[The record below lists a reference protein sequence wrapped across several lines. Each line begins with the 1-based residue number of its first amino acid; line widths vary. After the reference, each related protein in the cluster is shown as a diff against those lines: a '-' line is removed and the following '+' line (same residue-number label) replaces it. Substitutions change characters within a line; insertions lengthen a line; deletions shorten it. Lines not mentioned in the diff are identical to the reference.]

1 MKLSKEV
8 VDKYI
13 DQALID
19 AELRKTGNT
28 NCAYNRKLNAVIYW
42 NKKNVHYCD
51 TQFQFTVS
59 NEYSYIRPNGV
70 VKYNTLA
77 GDPELLSYLIKK
89 LAKARSR

>member
-13 DQALID
+13 DQTLTD
-19 AELRKTGNT
+19 AELRKIVNT
-28 NCAYNRKLNAVIYW
+28 YCAYNRKLNAVIYW

-70 VKYNTLA
+70 VKYDTLA

-89 LAKARSR
+89 LDKARSR

>member
-13 DQALID
+13 DQTLTD
-19 AELRKTGNT
+19 AELRKIGETYS
-28 NCAYNRKLNAVIYW
+28 AYNRKLNAVIYW
-42 NKKNVHYCD
+42 NKHNVHYCD

-77 GDPELLSYLIKK
+77 GDPELFSYLIKK
-89 LAKARSR
+89 LTKARSR

>member
-8 VDKYI
+8 IDKYI
-13 DQALID
+13 DQTLTD
-19 AELRKTGNT
+19 AELCKIGNT
-28 NCAYNRKLNAVIYW
+28 YCAYNRKLNAVIYW

>member
-13 DQALID
+13 DQTLTD
-19 AELRKTGNT
+19 AELRKIGNT

-42 NKKNVHYCD
+42 NKRNVHYCD

-59 NEYSYIRPNGV
+59 NEYSYIRPNGA

>member
-1 MKLSKEV
+1 MKLSKEA

-13 DQALID
+13 DQTLTD
-19 AELRKTGNT
+19 AEFRKTGNT

-42 NKKNVHYCD
+42 NKRNVHYCD

-77 GDPELLSYLIKK
+77 DDPELLSYLIKK
-89 LAKARSR
+89 LDKARSR

>member
-13 DQALID
+13 DQTLTD
-19 AELRKTGNT
+19 AEFRKIGNT
-28 NCAYNRKLNAVIYW
+28 NCAHNRKLNAVIYW
-42 NKKNVHYCD
+42 NKRNVHYCD

-70 VKYNTLA
+70 VKYDTLA
-77 GDPELLSYLIKK
+77 GDPELLSNLIKK
-89 LAKARSR
+89 LDKARSR

>member
-1 MKLSKEV
+1 MKLSKEI

-13 DQALID
+13 DQTLTD
-19 AELRKTGNT
+19 AELHKIGNT
-28 NCAYNRKLNAVIYW
+28 NCAYNCKLNAVIYW
-42 NKKNVHYCD
+42 NKRNVHYCD

>member
-13 DQALID
+13 DQTLTD
-19 AELRKTGNT
+19 AELRKIDNT
-28 NCAYNRKLNAVIYW
+28 CCAYNRKLNAVIYW
-42 NKKNVHYCD
+42 NKRNVHYCD

-59 NEYSYIRPNGV
+59 NEYSYIRPNGI

-89 LAKARSR
+89 LGKARSR

>member
-1 MKLSKEV
+1 MKLSKEI

-13 DQALID
+13 DQTLTD
-19 AELRKTGNT
+19 AELRKICNT
-28 NCAYNRKLNAVIYW
+28 YCAYNRKLNAVIYW
-42 NKKNVHYCD
+42 NKRNVHYCD

-70 VKYNTLA
+70 VKYDTLA

>member
-13 DQALID
+13 DQTLTD
-19 AELRKTGNT
+19 AELRKISNT
-28 NCAYNRKLNAVIYW
+28 YSAYNSKLNAVIYW
-42 NKKNVHYCD
+42 NKSNVHYCD
-51 TQFQFTVS
+51 TQFQFTIS

-70 VKYNTLA
+70 VKYNILA

-89 LAKARSR
+89 LTKARSR

>member
-13 DQALID
+13 DRTLTD
-19 AELRKTGNT
+19 AELRKIGKTYS
-28 NCAYNRKLNAVIYW
+28 AYNRKLNAVIYW
-42 NKKNVHYCD
+42 NKRNVHYCD

-89 LAKARSR
+89 LGKARSR

>member
-13 DQALID
+13 DQTLTD
-19 AELRKTGNT
+19 AEFRKIGNT
-28 NCAYNRKLNAVIYW
+28 NSAYNRKLNAVIYW
-42 NKKNVHYCD
+42 NKSTVRYCD

-59 NEYSYIRPNGV
+59 NEYSYIRPNRV

-89 LAKARSR
+89 LDKARSR

>member
-13 DQALID
+13 DQTLTD
-19 AELRKTGNT
+19 AEFRKISNT
-28 NCAYNRKLNAVIYW
+28 YSAYNRKLNAVIYW
-42 NKKNVHYCD
+42 NKSNVHYCD
-51 TQFQFTVS
+51 TQFQFTIS

-70 VKYNTLA
+70 VKYNILA

>member
-8 VDKYI
+8 IDKYI
-13 DQALID
+13 DQTLAD
-19 AELRKTGNT
+19 AELRKIGNT
-28 NCAYNRKLNAVIYW
+28 YCAYNRKLNAVIYW
-42 NKKNVHYCD
+42 NKCNVHYCD

-59 NEYSYIRPNGV
+59 NEYSYIRPNSA

-77 GDPELLSYLIKK
+77 GDSELLSYLIKK

>member
-13 DQALID
+13 DQTLTD
-19 AELRKTGNT
+19 AELRKIGNT
-28 NCAYNRKLNAVIYW
+28 YCAHNRKLNAVIYW

-70 VKYNTLA
+70 VKYDTLA

-89 LAKARSR
+89 LDKARSR

>member
-13 DQALID
+13 DQTLTD
-19 AELRKTGNT
+19 AELRKISNT
-28 NCAYNRKLNAVIYW
+28 YCAYNRKLNAVIYW

-70 VKYNTLA
+70 VKYDTLA

-89 LAKARSR
+89 LDKARSR

>member
-13 DQALID
+13 DQALTD
-19 AELRKTGNT
+19 AELRKIGNT
-28 NCAYNRKLNAVIYW
+28 NCVYNRKLKAVIYW

-89 LAKARSR
+89 LDKARSR

>member
-13 DQALID
+13 DQTLTD
-19 AELRKTGNT
+19 AEFRKTSNT
-28 NCAYNRKLNAVIYW
+28 YCAYIRKLNAVIYW
-42 NKKNVHYCD
+42 NKRNVHYCD

-70 VKYNTLA
+70 VKYDTLA

-89 LAKARSR
+89 LDKARSR

>member
-13 DQALID
+13 DQTLTD
-19 AELRKTGNT
+19 AELRKISNT
-28 NCAYNRKLNAVIYW
+28 YCAYNRKLNAVIYW

-51 TQFQFTVS
+51 TQLQFTVS

-70 VKYNTLA
+70 VKYDTLA

-89 LAKARSR
+89 LDKARSR

>member
-8 VDKYI
+8 IDKYI
-13 DQALID
+13 DQALAD
-19 AELRKTGNT
+19 AELRKIGNT
-28 NCAYNRKLNAVIYW
+28 YCAYNRKLNAVIYW
-42 NKKNVHYCD
+42 NKSNVHYCD

-77 GDPELLSYLIKK
+77 GDTELLSYLIKK
-89 LAKARSR
+89 LTKTRSR

>member
-1 MKLSKEV
+1 MKLSKEI

-13 DQALID
+13 DQTLTD
-19 AELRKTGNT
+19 AEFSKTSNT
-28 NCAYNRKLNAVIYW
+28 YCAYNRKLNAVIYW
-42 NKKNVHYCD
+42 NKRNVHYCD

-70 VKYNTLA
+70 VKYDTLA

>member
-13 DQALID
+13 DQTLTD
-19 AELRKTGNT
+19 AELRKTSNT
-28 NCAYNRKLNAVIYW
+28 YCAYNRKLNAVIYW

-89 LAKARSR
+89 LDKARSR

>member
-1 MKLSKEV
+1 MKLSKEI

-13 DQALID
+13 DQTLTD
-19 AELRKTGNT
+19 AELRKICNT
-28 NCAYNRKLNAVIYW
+28 HCAYNRKLNAVIYW
-42 NKKNVHYCD
+42 NKKNVHYCN

-89 LAKARSR
+89 LDKARSR

>member
-1 MKLSKEV
+1 MKLSKEI

-13 DQALID
+13 DQTLTD
-19 AELRKTGNT
+19 AELRKICNT
-28 NCAYNRKLNAVIYW
+28 YCAYNRKLNAVIYW

-59 NEYSYIRPNGV
+59 NEYSYIRPNGA

-89 LAKARSR
+89 LDKARSR

>member
-1 MKLSKEV
+1 MKLSKEI

-13 DQALID
+13 DQTLTD
-19 AELRKTGNT
+19 AELRKIGNT

-42 NKKNVHYCD
+42 NKRNVHYCD

>member
-13 DQALID
+13 DQTLTD
-19 AELRKTGNT
+19 AELRKIGKTY
-28 NCAYNRKLNAVIYW
+28 CAYNRKLNAVIYW
-42 NKKNVHYCD
+42 NKSNVHYCD

-70 VKYNTLA
+70 IKYNTLA

-89 LAKARSR
+89 LDKARSR

>member
-8 VDKYI
+8 IDKYI
-13 DQALID
+13 DQTLTD
-19 AELRKTGNT
+19 AELCKICNT
-28 NCAYNRKLNAVIYW
+28 YCAYSRKLNAVIYW
-42 NKKNVHYCD
+42 NKRNVHYCD

>member
-13 DQALID
+13 DQTLTD
-19 AELRKTGNT
+19 AELRKISST

-89 LAKARSR
+89 LDKARSR

>member
-1 MKLSKEV
+1 MKLSKEI

-13 DQALID
+13 DQTLTD
-19 AELRKTGNT
+19 AELRKISNT
-28 NCAYNRKLNAVIYW
+28 YCAHNRKLNAVIYW

>member
-13 DQALID
+13 DQTLTD
-19 AELRKTGNT
+19 AEFRKIGNT

-77 GDPELLSYLIKK
+77 GDPELLSYIIKK
-89 LAKARSR
+89 LAKARNR

>member
-13 DQALID
+13 DQTLTD
-19 AELRKTGNT
+19 AEFRKTSNT

-42 NKKNVHYCD
+42 NKRNVHYCD

-70 VKYNTLA
+70 VKYDTLA

-89 LAKARSR
+89 LDKARSR

>member
-13 DQALID
+13 DQTLLN
-19 AELRKTGNT
+19 AELHKISNT
-28 NCAYNRKLNAVIYW
+28 YCAYNRKLNAVIYW
-42 NKKNVHYCD
+42 NKKNVHYCN

-89 LAKARSR
+89 LDKARSR

>member
-13 DQALID
+13 DQTLTD
-19 AELRKTGNT
+19 AEFRKISNT
-28 NCAYNRKLNAVIYW
+28 YCAYNHKLNAVIYW

-59 NEYSYIRPNGV
+59 NGYSYIRPNGV